1 MGQRD
6 LVAIRR
12 HARARY
18 PEARDLSRSASC
30 RDEPALCCKAIL
42 TMLSN
47 VRIAA
52 SRYLLMKPIACLI

>member
-1 MGQRD
+1 M
-6 LVAIRR
+6 RR

-52 SRYLLMKPIACLI
+52 SRYSLMKPIACPI